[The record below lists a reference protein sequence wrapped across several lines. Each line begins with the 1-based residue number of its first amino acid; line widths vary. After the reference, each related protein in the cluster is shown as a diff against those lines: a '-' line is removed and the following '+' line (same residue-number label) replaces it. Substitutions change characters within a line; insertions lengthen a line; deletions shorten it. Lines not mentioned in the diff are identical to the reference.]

1 MAAPPARPL
10 RLLRARLA
18 ASGSSAL
25 PGRGPATG
33 APSHRLGGSS
43 EPPLKSPIP
52 PPLTVRPPDGS
63 ESPLKLDKDL
73 MGYLQMRRPQ
83 LIGSYQVAPG
93 MPLGALERPKDACMP
108 KEGEWYKWNLS
119 VERKRFW
126 YDGASPPDPGVVVMP
141 TYEFFGSNLTK
152 DPDKMATSS
161 AQGGGEG
168 GVEGGGDHP
177 MWVQTDSL
185 SATTPLSE
193 EMWSEQHI
201 FSIEWRA
208 TKKGDGYMRWLLDGV
223 MYFELPE
230 SLLSQKRMMHFRHKQ
245 GGMMGSRMLPME
257 PMYLILNVDMSP
269 NWGWP
274 EWHRCGLGECDCCM
288 DCSDPK
294 CTTCMVSMNYTTPRN
309 DVLGE
314 NVEGNAFAWF
324 ADMCKK
330 IPSMGTDVHGKKLP
344 FLGVDNGLLDLS
356 FQIEYVRVYQPEEA
370 VDVGCDP
377 AGFPTAEWIDDHER
391 DFRPH
396 GMEKPIKSVVPGGG
410 ACSTDWDCAAPRGV
424 CHNKVKGDPGTCEC
438 ADGWVGP
445 RCMSQ
450 SAGIAAECALFESA
464 HMRSMS
470 EAGPTCRPPSDY
482 NRTMLQHII
491 DALCTADFR
500 VDDGYYVKGTR
511 YTATAQAALNKT

>member
-1 MAAPPARPL
+1 
-10 RLLRARLA
+10 
-18 ASGSSAL
+18 
-25 PGRGPATG
+25 
-33 APSHRLGGSS
+33 
-43 EPPLKSPIP
+43 
-52 PPLTVRPPDGS
+52 
-63 ESPLKLDKDL
+63 